1 MLPLE
6 GIKVVDMTQWIVGS
20 ATAAA
25 LAEWGAEVVKV
36 EHPEHGDPLRGV
48 FASGTVAVRK
58 VNFYWDLVN
67 RNKKS
72 VALDIRHPQ
81 GREVVHR
88 LVQQA
93 DVFISNIR
101 PGALKRLG
109 YDYETLSGLN
119 PRLIYAYANSFGTKG
134 KDVERKGMDETAF
147 WARGGIMSILGDP
160 GTPVSILRGAMGDL
174 TTSMFLAAGIG
185 MALYVR
191 SKTGQGQRVDSSLYG
206 SAIWVNG
213 FDVQATLGSGQES
226 LRTSRKARRNP
237 FNNAYQ
243 TKDERWIQLAITDF
257 ETHRLAIFQAL
268 EREDLKED
276 PRFSSRAAI
285 YEHNQELIVILDEVF
300 VGKTL
305 AEWTER
311 LSRLDVA
318 WSPAFTI
325 AEIVE
330 DPQAW
335 ENEFLIE
342 VRDESGESRK
352 LVEVPVKLR
361 GTPGRVE
368 SFGPELGQH
377 TEEVLLEL
385 GYTWEEIVQL
395 KDSKTIIA

>member
-1 MLPLE
+1 
-6 GIKVVDMTQWIVGS
+6 
-20 ATAAA
+20 
-25 LAEWGAEVVKV
+25 
-36 EHPEHGDPLRGV
+36 
-48 FASGTVAVRK
+48 

-72 VALDIRHPQ
+72 VALDIRHSL

-88 LVQQA
+88 LVKQA

-101 PGALKRLG
+101 PATLKRLG

-119 PRLIYAYANSFGTKG
+119 PRLIYAYANSFGTNG
-134 KDVERKGMDETAF
+134 KDAERKGMDETAF

-174 TTSMFLAAGIG
+174 TTSMFLATGIG
-185 MALYVR
+185 MALYER
-191 SKTGQGQRVDSSLYG
+191 SKTGLGQRVDSSLYG

-213 FDVQATLGSGQES
+213 FDIQATLSSGQES

-257 ETHRLAIFQAL
+257 EKHRLAIFQAL
-268 EREDLKED
+268 GREGLKDD
-276 PRFSSRAAI
+276 PRFGSRAAI
-285 YEHNQELIVILDEVF
+285 YEHNQDLIAILDEIF
-300 VGKTL
+300 EGRTL
-305 AEWTER
+305 AEWVDR
-311 LSRLDVA
+311 LGRLDVA
-318 WSPAFTI
+318 WSPAYTI
-325 AEIVE
+325 GEIVE

-342 VRDESGESRK
+342 AQDESGESRK
-352 LVEVPVKLR
+352 LVAVPVKLR
-361 GTPGRVE
+361 GTPGKVH

-385 GYTWEEIVQL
+385 GYTWEQITDL
-395 KDSKTIIA
+395 KNAQVIIG